1 MTLDWRIQQFLS
13 FWRIHIF
20 GRYHDNP
27 RIDTFFDR
35 LAEKGVH
42 DRFYTKL
49 ADRKR
54 VLHHNALHLLILH
67 SINKL
72 RTRVKPYKRYLSR
85 FVNVLQ
91 SEQHSGRC
99 GLIRRENAGHL
110 IAETLE

>member
-1 MTLDWRIQQFLS
+1 MTTDVNVSLGPWPF
-13 FWRIHIF
+13 
-20 GRYHDNP
+20 RYLPDEDP
-27 RIDTFFDR
+27 ARLAKR

-110 IAETLE
+110 IAETLEQVF